1 LRNYI
6 AIGTTYIMSK
16 MSRAYNLT
24 YWVFGYTFA
33 SLVVTGFYELSIQ
46 DRVLISVPI
55 GSFIGAFLFYMK
67 PELSLIRIVL
77 RASSKR
83 SASYLE
89 SPYLIET
96 KGYIIGALYFT
107 LAIFLSVFT
116 LSLPLILRV
125 VLVIAGGF
133 TSVKFLRET
142 KGYGNKAEVVLRYHF
157 LISHKSDAGLPEKFD
172 ETLSSIRNALEK
184 ADWVEANQLIEQLE
198 KKLGTK
204 IWG

>member
-1 LRNYI
+1 
-6 AIGTTYIMSK
+6 

-24 YWVFGYTFA
+24 YLVFGYAFA
-33 SLVVTGFYELSIQ
+33 ALVVTGFYELSIQ
-46 DRVLISVPI
+46 DRILIATPV

-67 PELSLIRIVL
+67 PELFLLRIVL
-77 RASSKR
+77 KASGKR

-96 KGYIIGALYFT
+96 KGYIVGALYFALSIS
-107 LAIFLSVFT
+107 LAVFT
-116 LSLPLILRV
+116 LSLPDTYRALSILA
-125 VLVIAGGF
+125 AGLMF
-133 TSVKFLRET
+133 VKFFLET

-157 LISHKSDAGLPEKFD
+157 LISHKLNAGLPEKFD

-198 KKLGTK
+198 KKLGIK
-204 IWG
+204 IWS